1 MTRMIASFPTSA
13 PKLIDS
19 HDTRSNLFMHELTWT
34 GSRPRPRH
42 AARCWAAEPTTG
54 RELQAHGNGIRGG
67 DEATG
72 SSRQIKSLPGR
83 WNAAFQLC
91 GTHARWLPRPSHI
104 LLLVHAAS
112 SKYSILMLQLKWAHD
127 RTEANGSDDSSNK
140 TLHFHRASMRV
151 CLPHSSA
158 LEWCSHLSA
167 FAPASCAP

>member
-1 MTRMIASFPTSA
+1 MPRFQLLHRNSLIHTTREAISSCTNSLGRVVGHA
-13 PKLIDS
+13 PGMQRAAGQQS
-19 HDTRSNLFMHELTWT
+19 
-34 GSRPRPRH
+34 PRQVENCRH
-42 AARCWAAEPTTG
+42 TETALG
-54 RELQAHGNGIRGG
+54 GG